1 MLDLALSDH
10 DVWADGLLVF
20 YEIFRFL
27 EQNVPEQLLPKEF
40 HRSQA
45 FESDLNYYLGESWR
59 QNYEIRESVRIYLKH
74 LIDVQ
79 NRSPILLLAYVYH
92 LYMGLLSGGQ
102 ILQKKRRLNPLSS
115 AGNGEGE
122 AVTCFPNK
130 TIGELKTTMRTLV
143 DTLAE
148 SFDESTKIL
157 LIAESKMVFHLNNEL
172 VKTVK
177 GVNRA
182 NIRKF
187 AIIFLIIIGIFYMLK
202 FK

>member
-1 MLDLALSDH
+1 M
-10 DVWADGLLVF
+10 
-20 YEIFRFL
+20 
-27 EQNVPEQLLPKEF
+27 PEELLPKEF
-40 HRSQA
+40 RRTQA
-45 FESDLNYYLGESWR
+45 FESDLDYYLGENWR
-59 QNYEIRESVRIYLKH
+59 QSYEIRDSVKMYLKH

-115 AGNGEGE
+115 IGNGQGE
-122 AVTCFPNK
+122 AVTYFPNK
-130 TIGELKTTMRTLV
+130 TIGELKTTMRTLT

-187 AIIFLIIIGIFYMLK
+187 GIVLLVVIVLFYLLR